1 MYSKFDPTPCAS
13 CSKLHICTGTPYC
26 PCFDLP
32 VSEDILEYI
41 ANHFDECL
49 CNECINK
56 LNIKHIKSI
65 SP

>member
-13 CSKLHICTGTPYC
+13 CNSLHTCTGTPHC

-32 VSEDILEYI
+32 VPEEILEYI
-41 ANHFDECL
+41 ASRYDECL

-56 LNIKHIKSI
+56 LKVKYIASLF
-65 SP
+65 P